1 MEQNEIANV
10 IARATRKDKFLT
22 EKERQIEGA
31 RTFRRKV
38 LGSCGS
44 QSVKTLDEMA
54 QTLYDTG
61 IVFSVEEGKE
71 ITPSIMGGR
80 VSYGSCKEIAFDEV
94 TNGEGNKKYRI
105 WAYSYG
111 D

>member
-1 MEQNEIANV
+1 
-10 IARATRKDKFLT
+10 
-22 EKERQIEGA
+22 
-31 RTFRRKV
+31 
-38 LGSCGS
+38 
-44 QSVKTLDEMA
+44 
-54 QTLYDTG
+54 
-61 IVFSVEEGKE
+61 
-71 ITPSIMGGR
+71 MGGR